1 MANIPRLTA
10 GSSAE
15 QVEYCEGLITKI
27 LSRVSTRDVLKMCT
41 VVQRWRTII
50 FDPSFADTHYKNS
63 QPESIFYYH
72 EYNSV
77 RGMVRETFQFRSY
90 NPKTG
95 NLSIVPF
102 SWEGLDSSFLNTDLM
117 LVSASNGLMCFF
129 CPHELADFQV
139 FWVYN
144 PVTKFLRKLSV
155 SFEVPDFI
163 RSFVGICYT
172 HNTGKLMVAG
182 FSDDEKLAC
191 TLVFDFQT
199 NSWHKGYDVNQDQW
213 CFSIFI
219 PASVGYP
226 HCLIEWEGNLF
237 VCASDST
244 YEENQFVLAAGS
256 THEHYRTIDYRWDGG
271 GGDGHFV
278 FWKLDTEHK
287 LWTRERELNLS
298 HEIHTSWKVSGS
310 SGVVWFTCGYN
321 SLTVYHMGNRHWSTH
336 RLDDALALRQRK
348 NIIECV
354 SFEPTLLSF

>member
-90 NPKTG
+90 NPKT
-95 NLSIVPF
+95 
-102 SWEGLDSSFLNTDLM
+102 
-117 LVSASNGLMCFF
+117 
-129 CPHELADFQV
+129 
-139 FWVYN
+139 
-144 PVTKFLRKLSV
+144 
-155 SFEVPDFI
+155 
-163 RSFVGICYT
+163 
-172 HNTGKLMVAG
+172 G

>member
-95 NLSIVPF
+95 
-102 SWEGLDSSFLNTDLM
+102 
-117 LVSASNGLMCFF
+117 
-129 CPHELADFQV
+129 
-139 FWVYN
+139 
-144 PVTKFLRKLSV
+144 
-155 SFEVPDFI
+155 
-163 RSFVGICYT
+163 
-172 HNTGKLMVAG
+172 

-199 NSWHKGYDVNQDQW
+199 NSWHKGPPLLLSITSFSFYPLKNLLFLNGVIYFIAIAEIKDVEAWFRDGSDSLYMIIGYDVNQDQW

>member
-95 NLSIVPF
+95 
-102 SWEGLDSSFLNTDLM
+102 
-117 LVSASNGLMCFF
+117 
-129 CPHELADFQV
+129 
-139 FWVYN
+139 
-144 PVTKFLRKLSV
+144 
-155 SFEVPDFI
+155 
-163 RSFVGICYT
+163 
-172 HNTGKLMVAG
+172 

-199 NSWHKGYDVNQDQW
+199 NSWHKAEIKDVEAWFRDGSDSLYMIIGYDVNQDQW